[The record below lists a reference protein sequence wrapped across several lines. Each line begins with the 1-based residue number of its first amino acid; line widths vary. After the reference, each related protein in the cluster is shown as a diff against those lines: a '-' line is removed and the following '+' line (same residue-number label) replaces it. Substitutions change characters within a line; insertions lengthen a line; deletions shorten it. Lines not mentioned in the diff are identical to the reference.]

1 MADVLLTGFEAYGHT
16 PINPAEQVA
25 RALDGTRINDATIV
39 ARVIPNIF
47 FKAIEV
53 VRAAIE
59 EIHPEIVVMLG
70 EYGGRAVITVER
82 IAHNLND
89 STRYRLADNDGCAL
103 QDQPTVPGGPV
114 AYYSPLPIR
123 AILEH
128 PADIADAVFSRPQ
141 I

>member
-25 RALDGTRINDATIV
+25 RALGGTRINDATIV

-59 EIHPEIVVMLG
+59 EIHPDIVVMLG
-70 EYGGRAVITVER
+70 EY
-82 IAHNLND
+82 
-89 STRYRLADNDGCAL
+89 AL

-114 AYYSPLPIR
+114 AYFSPLPIR